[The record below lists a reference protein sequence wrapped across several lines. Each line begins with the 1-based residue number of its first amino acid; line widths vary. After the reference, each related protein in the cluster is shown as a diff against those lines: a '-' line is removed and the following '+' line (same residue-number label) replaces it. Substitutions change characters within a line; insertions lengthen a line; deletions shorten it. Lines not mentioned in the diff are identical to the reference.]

1 MIISYDFHCKLM
13 FICEVKPWCSR
24 GDINGFSNTLYQP
37 CLPAYMPRIVV
48 MCPVNMIQQRMV
60 EAEREQ
66 TWEATEAA
74 CETCEE
80 IF

>member
-1 MIISYDFHCKLM
+1 
-13 FICEVKPWCSR
+13 
-24 GDINGFSNTLYQP
+24 
-37 CLPAYMPRIVV
+37 
-48 MCPVNMIQQRMV
+48 MIQQRMV